1 MDNIGKKLMNI
12 FNVYVLSEKSYKI
25 RLNKRP
31 KQYMD
36 FSY

>member
-25 RLNKRP
+25 NKYP
-31 KQYMD
+31 KLFMD
-36 FSY
+36 FNY